1 MGTSCSW
8 IFQFPHKI
16 SEGENIEKTNYEN
29 IKKIK
34 RLKVKLEILKI
45 KIERKKK
52 IHQGHHLFQLRL
64 LENGSFMPPTIQVSF
79 AISDEIW

>member
-52 IHQGHHLFQLRL
+52 KSPRSSSFPTSTPRKWIFHATNNPGLFCNIR
-64 LENGSFMPPTIQVSF
+64 
-79 AISDEIW
+79 